1 MVCGLFFRRREST
14 DVEDLFIAHIAG
26 MDTLARGLRNA
37 VKLIEDGSLDELV
50 RKRYSSFDTE
60 LGAQIE
66 VIYSLLSNHIPLIC
80 NVFLPFF
87 ISCFAMKTKTGWEG
101 WFWNAG
107 KESQGMGRTQS
118 SFSQTGKADH
128 KLYFSPLLET
138 IFICFFFIC
147 VIGCCRNLLRWFSRL
162 HYKEAV
168 FSPTTLT
175 SISIYI

>member
-1 MVCGLFFRRREST
+1 MVCGSFFRRREST

-80 NVFLPFF
+80 NVFF
-87 ISCFAMKTKTGWEG
+87 
-101 WFWNAG
+101 
-107 KESQGMGRTQS
+107 
-118 SFSQTGKADH
+118 
-128 KLYFSPLLET
+128 T
-138 IFICFFFIC
+138 IFHFLFCNENKNRLGRLILKCWKRKS
-147 VIGCCRNLLRWFSRL
+147 RNGENPKFLQPNR
-162 HYKEAV
+162 
-168 FSPTTLT
+168 
-175 SISIYI
+175 